1 MAIIQE
7 TVEVDV
13 PVRTAYDQWTQFE
26 DYPRFMENVE
36 QVQQIDA
43 TTLAWRASIAG
54 VEKRWQARI
63 TEQVPDRR
71 IAWTSID
78 GARNDGTVTF
88 NSEGAHR
95 TRVTLQLQV
104 EPDGP
109 VESAGTALG
118 LVRQSVH
125 GDLQRFREFIEA
137 RGLET
142 DGWRGEIHDGSE
154 ARGTG
159 VQPSPVATTSGAGRA
174 GGAGDIPG
182 LDSTRTRS

>member
-26 DYPRFMENVE
+26 DFPRFMENVE

-88 NSEGAHR
+88 NSEGADR

-125 GDLQRFREFIEA
+125 GDLQRFRDFIEA
-137 RGLET
+137 RGSET
-142 DGWRGEIHDGSE
+142 NAWRGEIHDGSE
-154 ARGTG
+154 TSRTSGS
-159 VQPSPVATTSGAGRA
+159 PEPVATTYGL
-174 GGAGDIPG
+174 GGPAEPGGIPG
-182 LDSTRTRS
+182 LHSTRTRS